1 MYIQKEVYFG
11 SGSCGELDYRGA
23 IELLQACMANI
34 EDSQYTI
41 GDTLDVL
48 YNIGFDDD
56 QIEFLGFEHLL
67 DIEE

>member
-11 SGSCGELDYRGA
+11 SGSCGELDYKEA
-23 IELLQACMANI
+23 IELLQGCMRCI

-41 GDTLDVL
+41 ESVL
-48 YNIGFDDD
+48 AVFYDIGFNDD
-56 QIEFLGFEHLL
+56 QIEHLGFEYLL